1 MTDIGEIRKRARASW
16 WEDGLTE
23 MISGL
28 GILLI
33 GLYGFLM
40 NASTGSIYSLAEK
53 GLFVL
58 ILLSIFLVRYLIR
71 RAKEKWVWPFTGYSI
86 PSRSRGIW
94 TMGGVVL
101 ALIMIVLI
109 LLAHDKPVI
118 YEASLSI
125 FVSIILSSIAIYSGL
140 KRFWIYAAISL
151 ITGLISIYMG
161 ADSEIFP
168 FVLLTITGAAMT
180 ASGIILFSR
189 FKKEVADG
197 HLQEDN

>member
-53 GLFVL
+53 GLFIL

-94 TMGGVVL
+94 TTAGVVL
-101 ALIMIVLI
+101 ALIMIALI
-109 LLAHDKPVI
+109 LLVHDKPVI

-125 FVSIILSSIAIYSGL
+125 FVSIVLSSIAIYSGL

-161 ADSEIFP
+161 ADSGIFP